1 MKKIMKNGRRF
12 IVVLAVLLAAI
23 LLVYVLSSISSSAT
37 GPINTLVESTKN
49 WVEGLE
55 KKYILNKKENAR
67 SKSLEWFSE
76 IKTDKSKIVNSKYIL
91 FGASDN
97 TDPESYES
105 IIALEDSLELHF
117 PIIHIYKAWG
127 EKQEHMFPETEVNTI
142 SNLGSVPMITWE
154 PWLSAFSTGNYP
166 GIESDIAKRDKGSL
180 AAIAAGEYD
189 KYIIKWATECKNF
202 NLPVLLRFAHE
213 MNDPYHYQCGPQNNE
228 AYDFIAAWKHVH
240 NVFVNAG
247 ATNVI
252 WLWNP
257 HLSYSFDEFYPG
269 DEYVDII
276 SFGVLNFGTS
286 VSWSQWWTFEELLSN
301 SYEKL
306 KLHNKPMMISE
317 FGSLVVGGD
326 RSEWFKDAFAMI
338 PEKYSQIRSIVF
350 FHYSNEKST
359 DKSLN
364 WQFADDK
371 KVLLTIKAS
380 ISSWDNAIRQP
391 MTK

>member
-117 PIIHIYKAWG
+117 PIIHICKAWG

-142 SNLGSVPMITWE
+142 SNLGSVPMKI
-154 PWLSAFSTGNYP
+154 L
-166 GIESDIAKRDKGSL
+166 
-180 AAIAAGEYD
+180 
-189 KYIIKWATECKNF
+189 C
-202 NLPVLLRFAHE
+202 
-213 MNDPYHYQCGPQNNE
+213 
-228 AYDFIAAWKHVH
+228 
-240 NVFVNAG
+240 
-247 ATNVI
+247 
-252 WLWNP
+252 
-257 HLSYSFDEFYPG
+257 
-269 DEYVDII
+269 
-276 SFGVLNFGTS
+276 
-286 VSWSQWWTFEELLSN
+286 
-301 SYEKL
+301 
-306 KLHNKPMMISE
+306 
-317 FGSLVVGGD
+317 
-326 RSEWFKDAFAMI
+326 
-338 PEKYSQIRSIVF
+338 
-350 FHYSNEKST
+350 
-359 DKSLN
+359 
-364 WQFADDK
+364 
-371 KVLLTIKAS
+371 
-380 ISSWDNAIRQP
+380 
-391 MTK
+391 